1 MRRVRIS
8 FNRPPFVGKET
19 EYIKE
24 AVEKNGMICGD
35 GPFTKKCSQWMKERF
50 QTKNVLLTTS
60 CTHALEMAAFLADI
74 QPGDEVIMPSYTFVS
89 TADAF
94 VLRGATCVFVDI
106 RPDTMNI
113 DETKIEEAITE
124 KTKAIVPVHYAGVS
138 CAMDE
143 IMAIAK
149 KYNLKVVEDAAQ
161 GVNAFYKG
169 KALGTIG
176 DFGCYSFHETKN
188 YSMGE
193 GGAILFQDDRYL
205 EPAEILREKGT
216 NRSQYF
222 RGQIDK
228 YTWVGYGSSYLP
240 SDMNAAY
247 LWAQLEEAD
256 KINDKRLSIWNFYHE
271 ELKELE
277 DKGVLERP
285 YIPEYATHNA
295 HMYYIKIKDLRV
307 RTKLLAYLK
316 ERGILSVFHYV
327 PLHSATAGKKFGR
340 FHGEDVYTTKESER
354 LCRLPMYYSLSL
366 EEAAEVVKALK
377 EFPEYET
384 IEDR

>member
-1 MRRVRIS
+1 MRID

-24 AVEKNGMICGD
+24 AVEQNRMICGD
-35 GPFTKKCSQWMKERF
+35 GPFTKKCSAWMKEHF
-50 QTKNVLLTTS
+50 HSKELLLTTS
-60 CTHALEMAAFLADI
+60 CTHALEMASYLSDI

-113 DETKIEEAITE
+113 DETQIEAAITE

-143 IMAIAK
+143 IMAIARK
-149 KYNLKVVEDAAQ
+149 HGLKVIEDAAQ
-161 GVNAFYKG
+161 GVNAYYKG
-169 KALGTIG
+169 RALGTIG

-193 GGAILFQDDRYL
+193 GGAILFQDDSYL

-216 NRSQYF
+216 NRSKFF

-228 YTWVGYGSSYLP
+228 YSWVNYGSSYLP
-240 SDMNAAY
+240 SDINAAY
-247 LWAQLEEAD
+247 LWAQLEEAER
-256 KINDKRLSIWNFYHE
+256 INEKRLAVWNYYHE
-271 ELKELE
+271 ELAELE
-277 DKGVLERP
+277 EKGAIRRP
-285 YIPEYATHNA
+285 FVPEYATHNA
-295 HMYYIKIKDLRV
+295 HMYYIKVRDLET
-307 RTKLLAYLK
+307 RTKLIDYLK
-316 ERGILSVFHYV
+316 ERGILSVFHYI
-327 PLHSATAGKKFGR
+327 PLHSSKAGLKFGR
-340 FHGEDVYTTKESER
+340 FHGEDIYTTKESER
-354 LCRLPMYYSLSL
+354 LMRLPMYYSLKM
-366 EEAAEVVKALK
+366 EEAQEVVQALK
-377 EFPEYET
+377 SFTEY
-384 IEDR
+384 

>member
-1 MRRVRIS
+1 MRID

-24 AVEKNGMICGD
+24 AVEQNRMICGD
-35 GPFTKKCSQWMKERF
+35 GPFTKKCSAWMKEHF
-50 QTKNVLLTTS
+50 HSKELLLTTS
-60 CTHALEMAAFLADI
+60 CTHALEMASYLSDI

-113 DETKIEEAITE
+113 DETQIEAAITE

-143 IMAIAK
+143 IMAIARK
-149 KYNLKVVEDAAQ
+149 HGLKVIEDAAQ
-161 GVNAFYKG
+161 GVNAYYKG
-169 KALGTIG
+169 RALGTIG

-193 GGAILFQDDRYL
+193 GGAILFQDDSYL

-216 NRSQYF
+216 NRSKFF

-228 YTWVGYGSSYLP
+228 YSWVNYGSSYLP
-240 SDMNAAY
+240 SDINAAY
-247 LWAQLEEAD
+247 LWAQLEEAER
-256 KINDKRLSIWNFYHE
+256 INEKRLAVWNYYHE
-271 ELKELE
+271 ELAELE
-277 DKGVLERP
+277 EKGAIRRP
-285 YIPEYATHNA
+285 FVPEYATHNA
-295 HMYYIKIKDLRV
+295 HMYYIKARDLET
-307 RTKLLAYLK
+307 RTKLIDYLK
-316 ERGILSVFHYV
+316 ERGILSVFHYI
-327 PLHSATAGKKFGR
+327 PLHSSKAGLKFGR
-340 FHGEDVYTTKESER
+340 FHGEDIYTTKESER
-354 LCRLPMYYSLSL
+354 LMRLPMYYSLKM
-366 EEAAEVVKALK
+366 EEAQEVVQALK
-377 EFPEYET
+377 SFTEY
-384 IEDR
+384 